1 MAAARELP
9 DPFGRLAIEI
19 LARTGMR
26 KGELLGLRKSV
37 V

>member
-1 MAAARELP
+1 VSLLFVAGSPLM
-9 DPFGRLAIEI
+9 

-26 KGELLGLRKSV
+26 KGELLAIAVDAV